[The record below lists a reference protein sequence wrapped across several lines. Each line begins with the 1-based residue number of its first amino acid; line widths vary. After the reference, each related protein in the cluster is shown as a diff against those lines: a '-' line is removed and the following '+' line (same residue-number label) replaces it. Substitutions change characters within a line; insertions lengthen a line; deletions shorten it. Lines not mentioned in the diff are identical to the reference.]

1 MVTAK
6 EMCAQGLLLG
16 FFPAYYKSHKCLL
29 HGTSLVVQSIRIHL
43 PMQGTRVRSLGGE
56 DPTCCRATKPVPQP
70 PSPCSRARRP
80 QPPSPSSRAR
90 RPQPPSPCS
99 RARRPQH
106 RVHARGPGGHNH
118 QAQARGPRG
127 HNHRVSLLQLLKPT
141 RLQPVLCNK
150 RSHDN
155 EKPVHHNYSVAPA
168 RCN

>member
-90 RPQPPSPCS
+90 RPQ
-99 RARRPQH
+99 H
-106 RVHARGPGGHNH
+106 RVHARGPGGHNTESKLE
-118 QAQARGPRG
+118 GPEATTTKSKLEG
-127 HNHRVSLLQLLKPT
+127 PEAT
-141 RLQPVLCNK
+141 TT
-150 RSHDN
+150 
-155 EKPVHHNYSVAPA
+155 ESV
-168 RCN
+168 CCSY